1 MSNLNLKKFDMS
13 SIKKGSIIVFVAK
26 RNTGKSFLV
35 KDCLYYKRDI
45 PIGTVISA
53 TESCNRFYGGD
64 LMPSLFIHDEY
75 RPEIVANLVKRQEV
89 VTKKYEH
96 QMQLYGKSN
105 IDPHAFLVLDDMMFE
120 ANVWL
125 KDINI
130 KKIFMNG
137 RHFKLTFLLTMQY
150 SLGLSK
156 SMRAQVDYCF
166 MGKENIYSNR
176 KNLYEHYAGM
186 FPTFEIFCQVL
197 NQCTE
202 NYEFLVI
209 DNTSRSA
216 NITDQVFWYK
226 ADTHPPFRI
235 GAPEFWQYHN
245 ANYTDQDEEEDDT
258 LDINKVQK
266 KNAISVNVKKT
277 Y

>member
-1 MSNLNLKKFDMS
+1 MSSLNLKKFDMS
-13 SIKKGSIIVFVAK
+13 SIKKGSIIVFIAK

-45 PIGTVISA
+45 PIGSVISA
-53 TESCNRFYGGD
+53 TESCNRFYGD

-75 RPEIVANLVKRQEV
+75 SPEIIANLVKRQEV
-89 VTKKYEH
+89 VTKKYET
-96 QMQLYGKSN
+96 QMAMYGRSN
-105 IDPHAFLVLDDMMFE
+105 IDPHAFLVLDDMMFS
-120 ANVWL
+120 ANEWL

-150 SLGLSK
+150 ALGLTT
-156 SMRAQVDYCF
+156 SMRSQCDYIF
-166 MGKENIYSNR
+166 LGKETIFSNR
-176 KNLYEHYAGM
+176 KRLYEHYAGM
-186 FPTFEIFCQVL
+186 FPSLEIFTQVL
-197 NQCTE
+197 SQCTE

-209 DNTSRSA
+209 DNTSRSSD
-216 NITDQVFWYK
+216 ISSQVYWYK
-226 ADTHPPFRI
+226 ASEHPPFKI
-235 GAPEFWQYHN
+235 GAPEFWQYHSS
-245 ANYTDQDEEEDDT
+245 NYNDEDEEEET
-258 LDINKVQK
+258 LDLSQVKK

>member
-1 MSNLNLKKFDMS
+1 MS
-13 SIKKGSIIVFVAK
+13 SIKKGSIIVFIAK

-105 IDPHAFLVLDDMMFE
+105 IDPHAFLVLDDMMFD

-150 SLGLSK
+150 ALGLTT
-156 SMRAQVDYCF
+156 SMRSQCDYIF
-166 MGKENIYSNR
+166 LGKENIYSNR
-176 KNLYEHYAGM
+176 KRLYEHYAGM
-186 FPTFEIFCQVL
+186 FPTLEIFCQVL

-209 DNTSRSA
+209 DNTSRSSD
-216 NITDQVFWYK
+216 ISSQVYWYK

-245 ANYTDQDEEEDDT
+245 TNYTEQGDEEDDT
-258 LDINKVQK
+258 LDISKVQK

>member
-13 SIKKGSIIVFVAK
+13 SIKKGSIIVFIAK

-53 TESCNRFYGGD
+53 TEGCNRFYGDG
-64 LMPSLFIHDEY
+64 LMPSLFIHEEY
-75 RPEIVANLVKRQEV
+75 KPEIIANLVKRQEV
-89 VTKKYEH
+89 VTKKCEH
-96 QMQLYGKSN
+96 QMKLYGKSN
-105 IDPHAFLVLDDMMFE
+105 IDPHAFLVLDDMMFD
-120 ANVWL
+120 ASIWL

-150 SLGLSK
+150 ALGLST
-156 SMRAQVDYCF
+156 SMRSQCDYIF
-166 MGKENIYSNR
+166 LGKETIHSNR
-176 KNLYEHYAGM
+176 RRLYEHYAGM

-209 DNTSRSA
+209 DNTSRSS
-216 NITDQVFWYK
+216 DLSSQVFWYK

-245 ANYTDQDEEEDDT
+245 NNYTEQDEEEDDT
-258 LDINKVQK
+258 LDMSKVQK
-266 KNAISVNVKKT
+266 RNAISVNVKKT